1 LIRWLFGFLT
11 AETMRMLRP
20 IHASKLESSGLSLIS
35 AGLPISALRNEINHF
50 LKHQNCIGRGG
61 QGEAFGQYI
70 VGFEANISRGMLRP
84 YS

>member
-1 LIRWLFGFLT
+1 LGFLT

-50 LKHQNCIGRGG
+50 LKHRNCIGRGG

-70 VGFEANISRGMLRP
+70 VGFEAHIFRGMLRP

>member
-1 LIRWLFGFLT
+1 LFRILS
-11 AETMRMLRP
+11 AETIGMLRP

-35 AGLPISALRNEINHF
+35 AGLLISALGNQINHF
-50 LKHQNCIGRGG
+50 LKHRNCIGRGG

-70 VGFEANISRGMLRP
+70 VGFEDHIFRGMLRP